1 MKKIGILCATAKE
14 VHPYLSTIEMKKASE
29 YAMHCFCNGMIAGTE
44 VVAVYSGCGKINASI
59 TAQLLID
66 RYQVDAVIFSGIA
79 GGMKEELEVFDT
91 VVCTASTFHDT
102 DNEIYTDFPVMDES
116 IFYADKQLI
125 SLSRKAAEG
134 IKRKIYFGLATT
146 GDRYVEPV
154 HPDAL
159 CIDMETAAA
168 AHTCY
173 LNKVPFVAIRSI
185 SDNNKEAGQ
194 EAINRNYE
202 KAAYQSYQFV
212 YAMLREL
219 ENENVSAAGEGG
231 K

>member
-1 MKKIGILCATAKE
+1 MKKIGILCATTKE
-14 VHPYLSTIEMKKASE
+14 FNPYLSTIEIKNESV
-29 YAMHCFCNGMIAGTE
+29 YAMHNFCNGLIAGTE

-79 GGMKEELEVFDT
+79 GGMKKEIEVFDT
-91 VVCTASTFHDT
+91 VVCTASAFHDT
-102 DNEIYTDFPVMDES
+102 DNEIYTDFPVMDEP
-116 IFYADKQLI
+116 IFYADEHLV
-125 SLSRKAAEG
+125 SLAKKAAEG
-134 IKRKIYFGLATT
+134 MERKIFFGLATT

-185 SDNNKEAGQ
+185 SDNNKESGQ
-194 EAINRNYE
+194 EAIIRNYE
-202 KAAYQSYQFV
+202 KAAYRSYQFV
-212 YAMLREL
+212 NAILHEL
-219 ENENVSAAGEGG
+219 GKENVCESGIP
-231 K
+231 

>member
-14 VHPYLSTIEMKKASE
+14 VNPYLSTIEIKKASE
-29 YAMHCFCNGMIAGTE
+29 YAMHCFCNGLIAGTE
-44 VVAVYSGCGKINASI
+44 VIAVYSVCGKINASI

-91 VVCTASTFHDT
+91 VVCTASVFHDT
-102 DNEIYTDFPVMDES
+102 DNEIYTDFPIMDEP
-116 IFYADKQLI
+116 IFYADEHLV
-125 SLSRKAAEG
+125 SLARKAAEG
-134 IKRKIYFGLATT
+134 MERKIYFGLATT
-146 GDRYVEPV
+146 GDRYVEPI

-185 SDNNKEAGQ
+185 SDNNKEPGQ

-212 YAMLREL
+212 YAMLHEL
-219 ENENVSAAGEGG
+219 EKENACASGEDG

>member
-14 VHPYLSTIEMKKASE
+14 VNPYLSTIEIKKASV
-29 YAMHCFCNGMIAGTE
+29 YAMHYFCNGLIAGTE
-44 VVAVYSGCGKINASI
+44 VVVVYSGCGKINASI

-79 GGMKEELEVFDT
+79 GGMKKEIEVFDT
-91 VVCTASTFHDT
+91 VVCIASAFHDT
-102 DNEIYTDFPVMDES
+102 DNEIYTDFPVMDEP
-116 IFYADKQLI
+116 IFYADEHLV
-125 SLSRKAAEG
+125 SLAKKAAEG
-134 IKRKIYFGLATT
+134 MERKIFFGLATT

-159 CIDMETAAA
+159 CIDMETAAV

-185 SDNNKEAGQ
+185 SDNNKESGQ
-194 EAINRNYE
+194 EAIIRNYE
-202 KAAYQSYQFV
+202 KAAYRSCQFV
-212 YAMLREL
+212 NAMLHEL
-219 ENENVSAAGEGG
+219 G
-231 K
+231 KEYVCESGIP